1 MLLLWKRGISTSRMA
16 SFRHAGVLQNVTD
29 DLPVPKSSAYANKD
43 TTDLVYIRKPRTI
56 MSMPLPENFRLG
68 YFPIYTAPATSY
80 VSLIKR
86 MSLSGSALGIY
97 VSHLLNT
104 SANFSTSLAVLTL
117 MLSVIPTPII
127 QYFTS
132 SYVTKIFRL
141 YDKNK
146 TPQTFE
152 NLTEDE
158 TLVFERMTLGGKRF
172 YNELVN
178 VNNLK
183 LVKTWYGVKLWQHED
198 SDGTIRRYYVSD
210 DLGGIK
216 MDRIWGIVEKNSGIH
231 NGRFE

>member
-1 MLLLWKRGISTSRMA
+1 
-16 SFRHAGVLQNVTD
+16 
-29 DLPVPKSSAYANKD
+29 
-43 TTDLVYIRKPRTI
+43 
-56 MSMPLPENFRLG
+56 
-68 YFPIYTAPATSY
+68 
-80 VSLIKR
+80 